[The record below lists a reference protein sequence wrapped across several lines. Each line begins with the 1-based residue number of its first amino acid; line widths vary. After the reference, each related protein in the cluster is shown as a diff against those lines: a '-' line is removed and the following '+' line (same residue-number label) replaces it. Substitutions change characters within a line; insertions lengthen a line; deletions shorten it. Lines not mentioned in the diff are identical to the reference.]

1 MAEELDII
9 KHSTYVENIKTVGE
23 LRKVLEGIDDSI
35 PLSMSATGYDFEGD
49 DYVGIVAKDDTLRL
63 TVSVL
68 GNVCT
73 IRNTVDDEMI
83 YEPDFA

>member
-73 IRNTVDDEMI
+73 IRNTDDDEMI

>member
-35 PLSMSATGYDFEGD
+35 PLSMSVTGYDFECD
-49 DYVGIVAKDDTLRL
+49 DYVGIVTKGDTLRL
-63 TVSVL
+63 TVSVI
-68 GNVCT
+68 NNICT
-73 IRNTVDDEMI
+73 IRNTDDNEME
-83 YEPDFA
+83 YDPYFA